1 LIDFFKKKKM
11 NRYASMPNQD
21 GNGAYTASPSLV
33 TVWFGDPSERELM
46 PRDMYLA
53 VYAAGGGKRNMANF
67 VRQPSGNSGS
77 SVFRTS
83 DVHVFLSSD
92 GAEINADNSRFFIC
106 RWASARGEWV
116 PKEIPSWTG
125 ESQMKLVP
133 EWFKARFWD
142 NKQEK
147 KHPWF
152 MFALLSEADGVTQL
166 FTSSSFPVHQYYPTG
181 VKKTD
186 PNDATCRNA
195 FHKVLKTAPPTSLR
209 PEHLLKK
216 TTGFEGSAG
225 PMRTY
230 SGALPSPPASG
241 SPAASHE
248 FWPSDDT
255 ASEDG
260 DGVDFE
266 DSRKRKLA
274 AAAASWSARRS
285 HNYEELRMDGRQ
297 SQRTKIEIDDDEQV
311 GAAQALLAL
320 RLQPTR

>member
-1 LIDFFKKKKM
+1 MAFLS
-11 NRYASMPNQD
+11 SMSRAAPGYPPAAAPVVQ
-21 GNGAYTASPSLV
+21 
-33 TVWFGDPSERELM
+33 VWFGDPAEQELR
-46 PRDMYLA
+46 PNDMYLA

-67 VRQPSGNSGS
+67 VRTTAVGGEHAP
-77 SVFRTS
+77 FRPS

-92 GAEINADNSRFFIC
+92 GAEITAENSRFFIC

-116 PKEIPSWTG
+116 PKAIPCWSG
-125 ESQMKLVP
+125 ESQLKLVP

-152 MFALLSEADGVTQL
+152 MFACLTEADGMTQL

-186 PNDATCRNA
+186 PNDAGCRAA

-209 PEHLLKK
+209 PEHLLRK
-216 TTGFEGSAG
+216 AG
-225 PMRTY
+225 AADGRGYAM
-230 SGALPSPPASG
+230 LPTPPASG
-241 SPAASHE
+241 SPSGE
-248 FWPSDDT
+248 FWASDDT

-260 DGVDFE
+260 ERPDVYEEFH
-266 DSRKRKLA
+266 RKRKLA
-274 AAAASWSARRS
+274 GFASWGADGGLGHGYVERRV
-285 HNYEELRMDGRQ
+285 DGRC
-297 SQRTKIEIDDDEQV
+297 SRARLETADDMAEDDPEQV

-320 RLQPTR
+320 RLSHPMR